1 MYHKYFQ
8 KLQNVENFLKIVK
21 TSYNL
26 LLEKTVK
33 KNIIRKNKGGVYLNI
48 NFIKQDKQL
57 IVEITEE
64 IDHHVA
70 EKIRRKVDD
79 EITRYMPRKT
89 IFDFSRVSFMDSAGI
104 GMIIGRYKMMKLIG
118 GSLEIIN
125 ISSTVRRILE
135 MSGINKIIP
144 MEDKREVV

>member
-1 MYHKYFQ
+1 M
-8 KLQNVENFLKIVK
+8 
-21 TSYNL
+21 
-26 LLEKTVK
+26 
-33 KNIIRKNKGGVYLNI
+33 NI

-64 IDHHVA
+64 IDHHVV

-89 IFDFSRVSFMDSAGI
+89 IFDFGRVSFMDSAGI

-118 GSLEIIN
+118 GEMEIVN
-125 ISSTVRRILE
+125 ISPNVKRILE
-135 MSGINKIIP
+135 MSGISKIIS
-144 MEDKREVV
+144 MKEKRAS

>member
-1 MYHKYFQ
+1 M
-8 KLQNVENFLKIVK
+8 
-21 TSYNL
+21 
-26 LLEKTVK
+26 
-33 KNIIRKNKGGVYLNI
+33 NI

-64 IDHHVA
+64 IDHHVV

-118 GSLEIIN
+118 GSLEIVN
-125 ISSTVRRILE
+125 VSKTVRRILE

-144 MEDKREVV
+144 MEDKMEVG

>member
-1 MYHKYFQ
+1 MNINY
-8 KLQNVENFLKIVK
+8 
-21 TSYNL
+21 
-26 LLEKTVK
+26 VK
-33 KNIIRKNKGGVYLNI
+33 K
-48 NFIKQDKQL
+48 DKL
-57 IVEITEE
+57 LVVEITEE

-104 GMIIGRYKMMKLIG
+104 GMLIGRYKMMKLIG
-118 GSLEIIN
+118 GNLEIVN
-125 ISSTVRRILE
+125 ISKTLKRILE

-144 MEDKREVV
+144 MEDKKEVG